1 MELENKDR
9 YRVHIKY
16 DKEILTTFVKFY
28 NSVKHPRATL
38 FMFTMGIMLFFL
50 PFVNHDIKL
59 PGQIVCYVMGPILFL
74 LSLFRQNISVM
85 MMKDTDDMKI
95 GEDIVY
101 HFSNT
106 GLMVEKSAGTE
117 HMGNYK
123 KIYRIWENEYT
134 FFVGMGEDDLIVL
147 PKDKF
152 EEGDVETFRD
162 FIIEK
167 SHCIYTWKPVKL
179 LNSIKWKWMQFR
191 TRDHIKKVEA
201 AEEEAKDNKK

>member
-1 MELENKDR
+1 M
-9 YRVHIKY
+9 
-16 DKEILTTFVKFY
+16 F
-28 NSVKHPRATL
+28 SVGL
-38 FMFTMGIMLFFL
+38 MLFWL

-74 LSLFRQNISVM
+74 LSLFRHNISVL
-85 MMKDTDDMKI
+85 MMKESDGMKV
-95 GEDIVY
+95 GEDIIY

-106 GLMVEKSAGTE
+106 GLVVEKSAGIE

-134 FFVGMGEDDLIVL
+134 FFIGMNEDDLIVL
-147 PKDKF
+147 PKDRF

-191 TRDHIKKVEA
+191 TRDHIKKAEA
-201 AEEEAKDNKK
+201 AEEEAKENKK